1 MVPDTLKA
9 VVGASSADD
18 ILSTSSSLLHFFLAL
33 PQFQLMVRD
42 LVDPERCVCGK
53 NKDAALD
60 AKQKGN
66 LCFSSADFSG
76 ALAFYSQA
84 LIVAPFDARDK
95 DKNLVSVLYVNR
107 AVALYKLGFKIE
119 CLRDCNRALQISPGY
134 AKAWYWRGKINAAS
148 ENYEDAMADLHVA
161 NLMETSS
168 GGKRQIEG
176 EMKLLQVQFTTTSGS
191 LTQHDENI
199 FKISD
204 VPHEVKVK
212 SIVMPHK
219 GRGMASTGE
228 IPPSYLVHS
237 EEPYAAVILKN
248 CRDRY
253 CHYCFNELPADVVPC
268 SFCAIPRYCSEH
280 CQLKAGGHQSRNN
293 VEEVSLHVEVPTE
306 IENHIREVTSDNW
319 EEKIPEHF
327 AEHRHE
333 CLDANWPAVLPHEV
347 VLAGRVVVKS
357 LVQRRDL
364 VEIKALDLSYSYT
377 ELAVEVKLELCI
389 YAIVLLVCLQ
399 RSLSLDLPVNPY
411 FVYQIIIIMCQIRLN
426 SMAIIRMKSSDPNAP
441 QDPHRKLSSNEAAS
455 ASTIEQVSV
464 GQAIYAVGSLFNHS
478 CRPNI
483 HAYFLART
491 LFIRTTELVEAGCS
505 LELSYGPQVGQW
517 SCQDRL
523 KFLGEKYCFRCQ
535 CRSCSV
541 VNLSDLVLSA
551 FHCVHPHCSGIVLDT
566 FDIKSETEKL
576 KQSRHAGDIYSL
588 EPYVQVD
595 KFGDLY
601 AGEMDHNAQE
611 KSYSSL
617 HAGVG
622 YCLKCGSHC
631 DLESSCLMVSKALG
645 NIKRLQDGIV
655 RKELSSSLL
664 SNALESLDQL
674 RKVLHAYNKSIAE
687 AEDSIAQAFCFIGEL
702 QCAMEHCKSSIQ
714 ILEKLYSPDHVVIG
728 YELVKLLSIQLSL
741 GDVDAGETLN
751 RLGMIFEH
759 HYGSH
764 AAVVFPYL
772 KSFKREARKLCE
784 VEDS

>member
-1 MVPDTLKA
+1 MNFVFLNGQDRDSE
-9 VVGASSADD
+9 VVR
-18 ILSTSSSLLHFFLAL
+18 IYL
-33 PQFQLMVRD
+33 
-42 LVDPERCVCGK
+42 
-53 NKDAALD
+53 
-60 AKQKGN
+60 
-66 LCFSSADFSG
+66 
-76 ALAFYSQA
+76 
-84 LIVAPFDARDK
+84 
-95 DKNLVSVLYVNR
+95 
-107 AVALYKLGFKIE
+107 
-119 CLRDCNRALQISPGY
+119 
-134 AKAWYWRGKINAAS
+134 
-148 ENYEDAMADLHVA
+148 
-161 NLMETSS
+161 
-168 GGKRQIEG
+168 
-176 EMKLLQVQFTTTSGS
+176 
-191 LTQHDENI
+191 
-199 FKISD
+199 
-204 VPHEVKVK
+204 
-212 SIVMPHK
+212 
-219 GRGMASTGE
+219 
-228 IPPSYLVHS
+228 YLVTNASH
-237 EEPYAAVILKN
+237 P
-248 CRDRY
+248 
-253 CHYCFNELPADVVPC
+253 
-268 SFCAIPRYCSEH
+268 
-280 CQLKAGGHQSRNN
+280 
-293 VEEVSLHVEVPTE
+293 
-306 IENHIREVTSDNW
+306 
-319 EEKIPEHF
+319 
-327 AEHRHE
+327 
-333 CLDANWPAVLPHEV
+333 
-347 VLAGRVVVKS
+347 
-357 LVQRRDL
+357 
-364 VEIKALDLSYSYT
+364 
-377 ELAVEVKLELCI
+377 
-389 YAIVLLVCLQ
+389 LLLM
-399 RSLSLDLPVNPY
+399 
-411 FVYQIIIIMCQIRLN
+411 QIIIIMCQIRLN

-751 RLGMIFEH
+751 RLGIIFEH